1 MTAPLC
7 DTSLAITYNDIIA
20 ARAAIKGCAVE
31 TPLLESQD
39 LNRRTGG
46 RIFLKAECL
55 QIAGSFK
62 FRGAY
67 NRIANLSEDAVKR
80 GVVGWSSGNHAQGLA
95 AAAQM
100 RGSPAKIV
108 MPSDAPGVKIEN
120 TKALGGDVVL
130 YNRQTESREEIGRA
144 LATELGATL
153 VPSYDDPFIIAGQGT
168 TGAEICDVAASR
180 GAALDAVLVCCGGGG
195 LTAGISVAVA
205 ALSPRTA
212 VHTVEPAHYDDTARS
227 LVAGERRANAS
238 DAPPSLCD
246 ALLAPTPGS
255 LTFPILKKNV
265 RSGLVV
271 SEDEVGEAIRYAFTK
286 LNLVLEPG
294 GAVALAAVLSG
305 KIDTTGKNIA
315 VVLSGGNIDPALFAS
330 IIHPKTEEIR

>member
-1 MTAPLC
+1 MTAALS
-7 DTSLAITYNDIIA
+7 DTPLAIAYDDIIA
-20 ARAAIKGCAVE
+20 ACTAIKGHAVE
-31 TPLLESQD
+31 TPLLESRD
-39 LNRRTGG
+39 LNQRTGG

-95 AAAQM
+95 AAAQI
-100 RGSPAKIV
+100 RGCPAKIV
-108 MPSDAPGVKIEN
+108 MPSDAPKIKIEN
-120 TKALGGDVVL
+120 TKALGGDVVP

-144 LATELGATL
+144 LAAVLGATL

-168 TGAEICDVAASR
+168 TGVEICDAAASR
-180 GAALDAVLVCCGGGG
+180 GVALDAVLVCCGGGG

-205 ALSPRTA
+205 ALSPGTP

-227 LVAGERRANAS
+227 LLVGERCVNSS

-265 RSGLVV
+265 HSGLVV
-271 SEDEVGEAIRYAFTK
+271 SVDEVCAAICYAFTK
-286 LNLVLEPG
+286 LKLVLEPG

-305 KIDTTGKNIA
+305 KIDTADKNIA
-315 VVLSGGNIDPALFAS
+315 VVLSGGNIDPALFAQ
-330 IIHPKTEEIR
+330 IIHAKTEEVC